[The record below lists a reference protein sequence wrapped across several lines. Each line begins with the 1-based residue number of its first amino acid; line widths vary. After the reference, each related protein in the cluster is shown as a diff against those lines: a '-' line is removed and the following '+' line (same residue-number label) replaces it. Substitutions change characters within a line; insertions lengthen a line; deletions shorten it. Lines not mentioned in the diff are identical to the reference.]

1 MRAAGSTDSLVIITH
16 KQGDKSDPGP
26 NLGISISKSQTAK
39 TAELRFIYNGA
50 QARTGCQS
58 LSLNKAPGFGGCQV
72 KLVGAIRACWH
83 TQDSDTF
90 MHYSVEKSNP
100 LHLFPLTKTYY
111 ICRKKLSFSSP
122 LLCFCVSLI
131 VYYSITKEGCILWLY
146 STFADTLFQKLYII
160 PMVFIYIYIF
170 RNI

>member
-1 MRAAGSTDSLVIITH
+1 MRAAGSTDSLVIITR
-16 KQGDKSDPGP
+16 KEGDKSDPGP
-26 NLGISISKSQTAK
+26 NPGISISKSWTAK
-39 TAELRFIYNGA
+39 AAELRFIYNGA

-58 LSLNKAPGFGGCQV
+58 LSLNEAPGFGGCQG

-90 MHYSVEKSNP
+90 MCYSVEKSNP

-111 ICRKKLSFSSP
+111 ICRKKLSFSRP
-122 LLCFCVSLI
+122 LLCFCFSLI
-131 VYYSITKEGCILWLY
+131 VYYSITKEDCILWLY
-146 STFADTLFQKLYII
+146 STFADILFQKLYIT
-160 PMVFIYIYIF
+160 PMFYIYIF